1 MPERAT
7 PGRHRRSEKSA
18 EAVVVTRE
26 SDEGLNGGKSEALVS
41 LVGAMRRSPDGG
53 IRKRALRRRK
63 RGYPRSRRDLNPPNR
78 RMRTGMS
85 GGVAGGH
92 PLCRLG
98 RRRNSRRVEARGP
111 IADTRAGVE
120 EV

>member
-41 LVGAMRRSPDGG
+41 LGGAMRQSDEAPT
-53 IRKRALRRRK
+53 A
-63 RGYPRSRRDLNPPNR
+63 GYESER
-78 RMRTGMS
+78 S
-85 GGVAGGH
+85 GGASGDFPVA
-92 PLCRLG
+92 
-98 RRRNSRRVEARGP
+98 S
-111 IADTRAGVE
+111 
-120 EV
+120 